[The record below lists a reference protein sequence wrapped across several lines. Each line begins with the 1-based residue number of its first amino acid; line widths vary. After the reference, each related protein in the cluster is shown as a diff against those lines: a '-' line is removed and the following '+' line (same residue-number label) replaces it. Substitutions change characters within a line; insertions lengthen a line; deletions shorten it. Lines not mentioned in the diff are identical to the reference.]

1 MLLLQA
7 LVFPGIALVVRAR
20 LTLRL
25 GLFVSSPGCLAFF
38 ALRGPMRTESLAAV
52 RTEVSQANHLNCH

>member
-7 LVFPGIALVVRAR
+7 SVFLGVSLVVRAR

-25 GLFVSSPGCLAFF
+25 GLFVRSPGCLTHI
-38 ALRGPMRTESLAAV
+38 ALLRARGA
-52 RTEVSQANHLNCH
+52 